1 MTHKAL
7 ISIGLITILIALL
20 GCGTQAA
27 SSPTPPPLAE
37 ELVFYDWSDDGIE
50 TVFEAFT
57 EEYGV
62 KIKYVIF
69 SSTEEAVEN
78 MRAGEVYDVVVME
91 NQRIPV
97 LTDEGLLA
105 KIDYTNV
112 PNFKNISA
120 NFRDLSYDPSN
131 EHSIPYSWGT
141 TGLVVRSDLV
151 EEPITGWADMWDP
164 RYAGRIVNWNTT
176 PRFMIGATLLT
187 LGYSV
192 NSEEPAELE
201 AALERLLAL
210 KPDNIWLN
218 DEDGRRLVP
227 VLLAGEAVM
236 AQGWS
241 EDIWL
246 AQEEGS
252 DDVTYVL
259 PEEGTILWGDNFV
272 IPANSP
278 HKYTAELFLD
288 FLLRPEISGQI
299 VNSNYYPM
307 ANEAATEFV
316 DPEILNDPVVY
327 PTNEEMKNAEMLLPL
342 SPEGEKLYA
351 ENWERFLAASSD
363 KPRSQ

>member
-1 MTHKAL
+1 VLKKNLTT
-7 ISIGLITILIALL
+7 IVFIGVLIALV
-20 GCGTQAA
+20 GCTAEAA
-27 SSPTPPPLAE
+27 SEPTPAPPQLAD
-37 ELVFYDWSDDGIE
+37 ELVFYDWSGDGIE

-62 KIKYVIF
+62 KIKYVTF

-91 NQRIPV
+91 NQFVPALR
-97 LTDEGLLA
+97 DEGLLA
-105 KIDYTNV
+105 QIDYVNV

-120 NFRDLSYDPSN
+120 NFRDLSYDPGN
-131 EHSIPYSWGT
+131 EYSTPYSWGT

-151 EEPITGWADMWDP
+151 EEPITRWADMWDP

-201 AALERLLAL
+201 AALERLLVL

-218 DEDGRRLVP
+218 DEDDLVP
-227 VLLAGEAVM
+227 FLLTGEAVM

-241 EDIWL
+241 EELWV
-246 AQEEGS
+246 AQEES
-252 DDVTYVL
+252 DDVNYVI

-288 FLLRPEISGQI
+288 FILRPEISGDI
-299 VNSNYYPM
+299 VSSNYYPM
-307 ANEAATEFV
+307 ANKAANEFV

-327 PTNEEMKNAEMLLPL
+327 PANEAMRNAELLLPL

-351 ENWERFLAASSD
+351 NIWERFLAAD
-363 KPRSQ
+363 N

>member
-1 MTHKAL
+1 VLRKNLTTIAFIGVL
-7 ISIGLITILIALL
+7 IVLV
-20 GCGTQAA
+20 GCAAVAA
-27 SSPTPPPLAE
+27 SEPTPAPPQLAE
-37 ELVFYDWSDDGIE
+37 ELVFYDWSGDGIE

-62 KIKYVIF
+62 KIKYVTF
-69 SSTEEAVEN
+69 LSTEEAVEN
-78 MRAGEVYDVVVME
+78 MRAGAVYDVVVME
-91 NQRIPV
+91 NQFVPALR
-97 LTDEGLLA
+97 DEGLLA
-105 KIDYTNV
+105 KIDYVNV

-192 NSEEPAELE
+192 NSEDPAELE
-201 AALERLLAL
+201 AALERLLVL

-218 DEDGRRLVP
+218 DEDDLVP
-227 VLLAGEAVM
+227 FLLTGEAVM

-241 EDIWL
+241 EELWV
-246 AQEEGS
+246 AQEEN
-252 DDVTYVL
+252 DDVNYVL

-288 FLLRPEISGQI
+288 FILRPEISGQI
-299 VNSNYYPM
+299 VSSNYYPM
-307 ANEAATEFV
+307 ANKAATEFV

-327 PTNEEMKNAEMLLPL
+327 PANEAMRNAELLLPL

-351 ENWERFLAASSD
+351 NIWERFLAAD
-363 KPRSQ
+363 N

>member
-1 MTHKAL
+1 MFNKVLKTVLILPAL
-7 ISIGLITILIALL
+7 LIALV
-20 GCGTQAA
+20 GCAAQAA
-27 SSPTPPPLAE
+27 QESISAPEVAE
-37 ELVFYDWSDDGIE
+37 ELVFYDWGEDGIE

-62 KIKYVIF
+62 KIKYVTF
-69 SSTEEAVEN
+69 LSTEEAVEN

-91 NQRIPV
+91 NQFVPALR
-97 LTDEGLLA
+97 DEGLLA
-105 KIDYTNV
+105 QIDYSNV

-151 EEPITGWADMWDP
+151 EEPITRWADMWDP
-164 RYAGRIVNWNTT
+164 RDAGRIVNWNTT

-218 DEDGRRLVP
+218 DEDGLTP
-227 VLLAGEAVM
+227 TPFLQSGEAVM

-241 EDIWL
+241 EEVWE
-246 AQEEGS
+246 AEAEGV
-252 DDVTYVL
+252 DVSYVI

-288 FLLRPEISGQI
+288 FILRPEISGQI
-299 VNSNYYPM
+299 VNANYYPM
-307 ANEAATEFV
+307 ANEAANEFV

-327 PTNEEMKNAEMLLPL
+327 PTNEDMINAELLLPL

-351 ENWERFLAASSD
+351 DVWERFLAVD
-363 KPRSQ
+363 N